1 MSRKTTVLVIASLFL
16 LSALAGPAAAQ
27 FGRNKIQYKNHNW
40 HVLSTPHFEIHFYD
54 GSDAFA
60 VRAGLVLEDGYRML
74 SGKLHETLPWKVPV
88 ILYGSHNDFL
98 QTNVSLESL
107 SEGVQ
112 AFAEP
117 SRKRIVLPFTGS
129 YPQFAHTAI
138 HELAHVFTFQIIYSR
153 LLDNVFSRTSLFGLP
168 LWVMEGVAEYLAVG
182 WDPETDMY
190 VRDGVIHN
198 YLGDLSRAGG
208 FAVYKQGQSAWNY
221 IDQTYGKEKVLEIL
235 DALAITRN
243 ADAAL
248 EKTIGLSTTELTR
261 KWQKA
266 QRKHYWPLYA
276 DKHEAPEIGRR
287 LTNHVKER
295 AAYNTKPV
303 LSPDG
308 ETIAFFSS
316 RELISIYLMSAV
328 DGKIIKK
335 LVTGHK
341 SNQFESLHFFTSSMS
356 FKPDGKELTFV
367 AKSDGRSQLF
377 IVDTK
382 KGKVRKKLD
391 LGADGLASPTWSPKG
406 DVIVVSAV
414 FGGQTDLMLVDCESG
429 EYRRLTNDF
438 ADQLNPRF
446 FPDGKRIAF
455 EYYPQ
460 VTAPVPADLSAEGRR
475 TLSEMDFLATD
486 NVKHGGTLDI
496 YEMDLGTASSRPL
509 IETSGDDSSPMVFDE
524 GRRMVFTSDAS
535 GIRNLYVA
543 DLETGEY
550 HRFTDVLGGVFTPD
564 VVDSKNRIAFSAFS
578 KNGWD
583 IYVSDELEALL
594 NKNYGSDISPA
605 LATRRSEQTA
615 LLREGPR
622 GPDIPAGTLLRRA
635 EAEEHERP
643 AVRVRS
649 VDESEDDVFS
659 VADEDSLEKL
669 GITLRIPDATIIDE
683 SKAKLLSDAK
693 EGSPAGAQLE
703 GVQRPIAG
711 DEPATRGGSVSGY
724 KLKLAPDFIGQG
736 GGLYYSTGFGFGLAN
751 TIALSDMLGNH
762 RMVFSFNLF
771 RTIEDSDLLAQYFYL
786 KHRINYGAG
795 IFQFKNFLNSRVTS
809 IGESFQDYQLFSE
822 RNYGVFGL
830 ASYPFNTFDRLDFEL
845 QAFVSDREFFDEVRT
860 EEDLLTFEETGKS
873 TRNLIEPSL
882 SFVHDASFY
891 GPYGPID
898 GSRYYISA
906 SKGFGIGNNAVS
918 RGTVFIDYRKYFKL
932 WYRNSL
938 AFRATFAGSE
948 GDDPR
953 SFFLGGPSTLRGFDY
968 LEFEGSRLGL
978 ASIEYRFPL
987 IDELIIG
994 FPGRWGFGNIGGSA
1008 FFDVGA
1014 AWDGSD
1020 IRVFKKDV
1028 NGLQFEDL
1036 RGDFGFGTHFYFGFF
1051 LLNFQLA
1058 WQTDLRSVGASQFH
1072 FFLGPSF

>member
-1 MSRKTTVLVIASLFL
+1 M
-16 LSALAGPAAAQ
+16 PAHAQ

-54 GSDAFA
+54 GSEAFA

-74 SGKLHETLPWKVPV
+74 SEKLHETLPWKVPI

-98 QTNVSLESL
+98 QTNVSLQNL
-107 SEGVQ
+107 PEGVQ

-138 HELAHVFTFQIIYSR
+138 HELAHVFTFQIIYNR

-168 LWVMEGVAEYLAVG
+168 LWVMEGVAEYLSVG
-182 WDPETDMY
+182 WDTETDMF

-221 IDQTYGKEKVLEIL
+221 IEQTYGKEKVLEIL
-235 DALAITRN
+235 DALAITRS

-248 EKTIGLSTTELTR
+248 EKTIGLNTTEMSR
-261 KWQKA
+261 SWQKA

-276 DKHEAPEIGRR
+276 DKTEAEDMARR
-287 LTNHVKER
+287 LTHHIKER

-303 LSPDG
+303 MSPDG
-308 ETIAFFSS
+308 ERIAFFSS
-316 RELISIYLMSAV
+316 RDLISIYLMSAV

-335 LVTGHK
+335 LVTGHR

-356 FKPDGKELTFV
+356 FSPDGEMLTFV

-406 DVIVVSAV
+406 HIIVVSAV
-414 FGGQTDLMLVDCESG
+414 FGGQTDLMRVDVESG
-429 EYRRLTNDF
+429 EYVRLTNDF

-446 FPDGKRIAF
+446 FPDGKKIAF
-455 EYYPQ
+455 EYYPD
-460 VTAPVPADLSAEGRR
+460 VMAPVPVDLSAESKR

-486 NVKHGGTLDI
+486 NIRHGATLDI
-496 YEMDLGTASSRPL
+496 YEMDLETASIRPL
-509 IETSGDDSSPMVFDE
+509 IETDGDDSSPVVFDE

-543 DLETGEY
+543 DLETGAY

-564 VVDSKNRIAFSAFS
+564 IIDSKGRLAFSAFS

-583 IYVSDELEALL
+583 IYVSDDLEALL
-594 NKNYGSDISPA
+594 DQNFGSDVSIA
-605 LATRRSEQTA
+605 LAARRQEQVT

-622 GPDIPAGTLLRRA
+622 GPDIPAGTALIQAGEDKGESPTVTLKL
-635 EAEEHERP
+635 
-643 AVRVRS
+643 
-649 VDESEDDVFS
+649 VDDSEDDVYS
-659 VADEDSLEKL
+659 VADEDSLKQL
-669 GITLRIPDATIIDE
+669 GITLRMPVPTVLGQSSVLLTRDKDRTNPP
-683 SKAKLLSDAK
+683 SK
-693 EGSPAGAQLE
+693 QVE

-711 DEPATRGGSVSGY
+711 DEPATRGGSVAGY
-724 KLKLAPDFIGQG
+724 KLKLSPDFIGQG

-751 TIALSDMLGNH
+751 TIAMSDMLGNH

-771 RTIEDSDLLAQYFYL
+771 RTIEDSDLIAQYFYL
-786 KHRINYGAG
+786 KHRINYGFG

-830 ASYPFNTFDRLDFEL
+830 ISYPFNTFDRLDLEL
-845 QAFVSDREFFDEVRT
+845 QAFVSDREFF
-860 EEDLLTFEETGKS
+860 EEIITPEDQLLILESGES

-882 SFVHDASFY
+882 SYVHDASFY
-891 GPYGPID
+891 GPYGPIE

-906 SKGFGIGNNAVS
+906 AKGFGVGNDGVS
-918 RGTVFIDYRKYFKL
+918 RETVYIDYRKYFKL

-948 GDDPR
+948 GDLEDRR
-953 SFFLGGPSTLRGFDY
+953 SFFLGGPSTLRGYDY

-978 ASIEYRFPL
+978 ASLEYRFPL
-987 IDELIIG
+987 VDALIFG
-994 FPGRWGFGNIGGSA
+994 FPGRWGFGNIAGSL

-1020 IRVFKKDV
+1020 LRAFKKDV

-1036 RGDFGFGTHFYFGFF
+1036 KGDFGFGTHFYFGFF

-1058 WQTDLRSVGASQFH
+1058 WQTDLRSVDHSQFH